1 MSKIT
6 NTLNSKYLEND
17 IFIQR
22 YIKPNISWYASYLT
36 GKRGISRV
44 FKIPYAALMKK
55 FFLKSYFEKRVLEGK
70 VDLPY
75 LELVL
80 TTKCTMRCES
90 CNNMMQY
97 FSPQKQYA
105 STLKGIKTSLE
116 VLLSK
121 VDSIARVRIMGGEPL
136 LFKELPELVEHLES
150 LDKILTF
157 SLVSNGSIDFSEDL
171 LNALKNSK
179 KLRKITISDYLLS
192 PNLKIKLKQESILKN
207 LKVFNI
213 PYSLDSSGENAKWSS
228 PGKIYKRNRPKEK
241 IVENYHSCLMPC
253 VSLMSAEGI
262 RNEEGKLKE
271 NAHALAPKGAIFV
284 CPVASSLSRLNGL
297 EEFEGDFIN
306 LEDEK
311 QRFLDFYVQDFF
323 KACDYC
329 HDMKNPSIPIPVAVQ
344 TDEIL
349 ELKP

>member
-55 FFLKSYFEKRVLEGK
+55 FFLKSYFEK
-70 VDLPY
+70 
-75 LELVL
+75 
-80 TTKCTMRCES
+80 
-90 CNNMMQY
+90 
-97 FSPQKQYA
+97 
-105 STLKGIKTSLE
+105 I
-116 VLLSK
+116 
-121 VDSIARVRIMGGEPL
+121 
-136 LFKELPELVEHLES
+136 
-150 LDKILTF
+150 
-157 SLVSNGSIDFSEDL
+157 
-171 LNALKNSK
+171 
-179 KLRKITISDYLLS
+179 
-192 PNLKIKLKQESILKN
+192 
-207 LKVFNI
+207 
-213 PYSLDSSGENAKWSS
+213 
-228 PGKIYKRNRPKEK
+228 
-241 IVENYHSCLMPC
+241 ENYHSCLMPC

-311 QRFLDFYVQDFF
+311 TKIFRILCARFF
-323 KACDYC
+323 
-329 HDMKNPSIPIPVAVQ
+329 
-344 TDEIL
+344 
-349 ELKP
+349 

>member
-136 LFKELPELVEHLES
+136 LFKELPELIEYLENTKQIYTF
-150 LDKILTF
+150 DFLT
-157 SLVSNGSIDFSEDL
+157 NATIDFSDKLMETMKKSD
-171 LNALKNSK
+171 
-179 KLRKITISDYLLS
+179 KLRKISISDYTKS
-192 PNLKIKLKQESILKN
+192 PNLKVKLKQKEIMEKLEKAKIAWS
-207 LKVFNI
+207 FNTTDHW
-213 PYSLDSSGENAKWSS
+213 YDVD
-228 PGKIYKRNRPKEK
+228 KIYKRNRNKDE
-241 IVENYHSCLMPC
+241 IIANRNACGMSC

-329 HDMKNPSIPIPVAVQ
+329 HDWSKPIKKIPIGIQ